1 MDGTAKT
8 FQVIKQ
14 RSPEHVTSGNAHVY
28 ARTRPSETRR
38 IPESMRAQKINR
50 CVASKLDRTS
60 QGYTN
65 GIRIS
70 ISMFKKELS
79 GSRLWDAQHAPREAR
94 RQRGN
99 GKGPSPDAPAGRD
112 SSARAGARVRPTA
125 SLGRPRRR
133 LVWSHPREPPSTERG
148 WVAPRPARRRG
159 PETPPDRAPPRR
171 RGAEGPLLDRVLVSL
186 PHGRHGEH
194 RRQGPSHVR
203 NRGPR
208 GRMSH
213 RQR

>member
-79 GSRLWDAQHAPREAR
+79 GA
-94 RQRGN
+94 GC
-99 GKGPSPDAPAGRD
+99 GTPSMLL
-112 SSARAGARVRPTA
+112 VK
-125 SLGRPRRR
+125 LGGS
-133 LVWSHPREPPSTERG
+133 VVTEKAHLR
-148 WVAPRPARRRG
+148 
-159 PETPPDRAPPRR
+159 TP
-171 RGAEGPLLDRVLVSL
+171 
-186 PHGRHGEH
+186 
-194 RRQGPSHVR
+194 
-203 NRGPR
+203 
-208 GRMSH
+208 
-213 RQR
+213 